1 MSDPIPFDSTSPRLG
16 LPMLF
21 AGQSQREVHVNEA
34 HALIDAL
41 LHGAIEGVA
50 NAPPV
55 SPVDGTSWLV
65 GAAPTGDWAGQAGA
79 IASRQA
85 GNWLFTMPRDGM
97 RLLNRASGQDI
108 RFAGGWRM
116 ASAPAAPTGG
126 GTVDGQARVAIVQLV
141 AALST
146 AGIFPVS

>member
-1 MSDPIPFDSTSPRLG
+1 MSDPIPFDSSSPRLG

-21 AGQSQREVHVNEA
+21 AGQSQREFHVNEA
-34 HALIDAL
+34 HSRIDAL

-50 NAPPV
+50 NAPPA

-65 GAAPTGDWAGQAGA
+65 GATPGGDWAGQAGA

-85 GNWLFTMPRDGM
+85 GNWLFTVPRDGI
-97 RLLNRASGQDI
+97 RLLNRATGQDI

-116 ASAPAAPTGG
+116 ANAPAAPAGG
-126 GTVDGQARVAIVQLV
+126 NTIDSQARVAIVQLMT
-141 AALST
+141 ALST
-146 AGIFPVS
+146 AGIFPAS